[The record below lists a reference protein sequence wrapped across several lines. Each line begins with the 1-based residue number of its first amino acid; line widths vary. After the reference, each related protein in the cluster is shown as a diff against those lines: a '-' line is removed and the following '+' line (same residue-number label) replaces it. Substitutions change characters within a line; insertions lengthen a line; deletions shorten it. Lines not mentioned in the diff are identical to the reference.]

1 MDDYVARNKETFNR
15 LGSAATDVAEVMR
28 VTTRVLPAFQ
38 MLLAGGRVLDLGC
51 GVGHDSLRLK
61 RYQLEVE
68 GLDISEVMLA
78 EAKKLVEGVA
88 FRQGDFRT
96 LPFADASFDGIWAN
110 GSLFYLTAEDLQEAL
125 AEVYRTLKP
134 GGVFFA
140 SYLQGEGEFFADSLY
155 HRRYTLEELRRYYQ
169 TAGFKSFDPSLDTG
183 SEAYLSI
190 LAVK

>member
-1 MDDYVARNKETFNR
+1 MDDYVVRNKETFNR
-15 LGSAATDVAEVMR
+15 LGSAATEVAELMR
-28 VTTRVLPAFQ
+28 IATRVLPAFQ

-61 RYQLEVE
+61 RHRLDVE

-78 EAKKLVEGVA
+78 EAKKQVQGVA

-96 LPFADASFDGIWAN
+96 LPFADISFDGIWAN
-110 GSLFYLTAEDLQEAL
+110 GSLFYVTPDDLREAL
-125 AEVYRTLKP
+125 AEVHRTLKP

-140 SYLQGEGEFFADSLY
+140 SYLQGEGECVSDSLY
-155 HRRYTLEELRRYYQ
+155 HRRYQQAELQHFYQ
-169 TAGFKSFDPSLDTG
+169 VAGFKTFDPSIDTG
-183 SEAYLSI
+183 SESFLSI